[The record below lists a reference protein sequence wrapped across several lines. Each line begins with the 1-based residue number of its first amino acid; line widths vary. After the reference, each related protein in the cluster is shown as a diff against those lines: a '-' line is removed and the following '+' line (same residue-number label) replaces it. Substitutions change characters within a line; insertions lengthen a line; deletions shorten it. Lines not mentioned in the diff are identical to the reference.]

1 MKRRKI
7 LNKTKKGA
15 ASFYVVAFS
24 TLILVIVAA
33 SFATIIISEITRT
46 SNDDLAQSAYDSAL
60 AGVEDAKLA
69 YAAYEG
75 CLQAEDE
82 IRPNEEMSC
91 PQVINL
97 VKTGNAQLNNPDSNN
112 DDTNNANSD
121 NKGDKC
127 DMVSSILGR
136 TVNEEDGSVTI
147 SESSNGKGEDNGM
160 LQAYTCVII
169 KTDLSDYRS
178 SVSSSNPVKL
188 VPVKLSD
195 DSSVK
200 AKDIKSVVISW
211 SSDKEVGIPKFN
223 NFRDKDVVF
232 PSATLMTS
240 APPTIGVSL
249 IQTGGESFSMDSFTV
264 TQGDQTNRG
273 TVYLVPTNIEKS
285 KRTGSSDTYYDT
297 ESNVV
302 PKEGFLY
309 SNDKTATNQNK
320 PYLVYCDSKAANGFM
335 CSATLQLPDPIGG
348 DRNKD
353 TFYFTVSLP
362 YGRPATSFSMTFC
375 TGDNDCTVH
384 SGTTEDPDKD
394 DEGEIVVLNGSQV
407 AVDSTGKAND
417 LFRRVE
423 VRLEPRNT
431 SFPYP
436 LYGIQLLDTNKKE
449 SNIKKDLY
457 TICEWNFP
465 DRGCPNWQ

>member
-1 MKRRKI
+1 MKGRKK
-7 LNKTKKGA
+7 LDKTKKGA

-82 IRPNEEMSC
+82 IKPNETMSC
-91 PQVINL
+91 SQVISL
-97 VKTGNAQLNNPDSNN
+97 VKEGNAQLNNPDSS
-112 DDTNNANSD
+112 TNNTNGGIKS
-121 NKGDKC
+121 DKC

-136 TVNEEDGSVTI
+136 TVNEEDGSVTV
-147 SESSNGKGEDNGM
+147 SESSTGEDNGM

-178 SVSSSNPVKL
+178 SVSSSNPTKL
-188 VPVKLSD
+188 VPVKLAD
-195 DSSVK
+195 DSPVK

-211 SSDKEVGIPKFN
+211 SSDAEVGIPKFN

-232 PSATLMTS
+232 PSATLMAS

-249 IQTGGESFSMDSFTV
+249 VQTGGDSFSMDSFTM
-264 TQGDQTNRG
+264 TQGNQTNRG
-273 TVYLVPTNIEKS
+273 TVYLVPTNIEKD

-297 ESNVV
+297 EGNVV

-320 PYLVYCDSKAANGFM
+320 PYLVYCDPDAANGFL
-335 CSATLQLPDPIGG
+335 CSATLQLPEPVGGG

-353 TFYFTVSLP
+353 TFYFAVSLP

-375 TGDNDCTVH
+375 TGSNDCTVQKD
-384 SGTTEDPDKD
+384 TTDDPDQEDK
-394 DEGEIVVLNGSQV
+394 GEIVVLNGSQV

-436 LYGIQLLDTNKKE
+436 LYGIQLLDTNKRE

-465 DRGCPNWQ
+465 ERGCPDW